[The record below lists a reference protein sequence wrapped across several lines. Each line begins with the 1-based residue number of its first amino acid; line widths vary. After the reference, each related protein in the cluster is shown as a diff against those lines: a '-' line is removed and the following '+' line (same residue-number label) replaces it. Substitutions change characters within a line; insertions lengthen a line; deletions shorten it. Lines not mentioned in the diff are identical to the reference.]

1 MAAPLAYFLTW
12 TCHGTWL
19 HGDERGSVDRQHN
32 VPGTPYL
39 PPQPRRRQIETQ
51 RLRQTPVTLGP
62 RARRVVER
70 AVRDHCQHRGW
81 TLLAVNVRSNHVH
94 VVVTCTPDV
103 PPERALT
110 EFKAWSTRRLR
121 GEGHVSADVHVWTH
135 HGSTRWINDATSL
148 NAAVAYVTE
157 GQSAERFGDRK

>member
-12 TCHGTWL
+12 TCYGTWL

-32 VPGTPYL
+32 VPGTAYL
-39 PPQPRRRQIETQ
+39 PPQPRRRQIESQ
-51 RLRQTPVTLGP
+51 RLTQAPVTLGP
-62 RARRVVER
+62 PARSVVEQ
-70 AVRDHCQHRGW
+70 AVRDHCRHRGW

-94 VVVTCTPDV
+94 VVVTCAPDV
-103 PPERALT
+103 LPERALL

-121 GEGHVSADVHVWTH
+121 GAGHIRADAPVWTR
-135 HGSTRWINDATSL
+135 HGSTRWINDSTSL

-157 GQSAERFGDRK
+157 GQSGERFGNST